1 MSEAIDK
8 EKVLHASRYFSNFA
22 LLKRDP
28 RSNGFGLLKSRN
40 CKQRDNETICPES
53 GNKVSPKQTPNY
65 YQSRPRPLCVW
76 TFVDSSFLLRGP
88 RPGSASGMGGTCQ
101 GQRTIAKRL
110 TKTVITRIPPYMINC
125 VFNLRQTD
133 WLGKH
138 GPDFHL
144 FLSQWSSYL
153 FHNVLNS

>member
-1 MSEAIDK
+1 MHPDISQI
-8 EKVLHASRYFSNFA
+8 FA

-28 RSNGFGLLKSRN
+28 RSNGSSKVGTASKVIMRQFVQSLATKYHRSRR
-40 CKQRDNETICPES
+40 QTIT
-53 GNKVSPKQTPNY
+53 KVDQD
-65 YQSRPRPLCVW
+65 LCVFGHLR
-76 TFVDSSFLLRGP
+76 THPFSSEDQDLVVHQVWV
-88 RPGSASGMGGTCQ
+88 ATCQ

-110 TKTVITRIPPYMINC
+110 TKTVITRSPPYMIYC